1 MFAAILDTCVLWPS
15 LQRDFLLSLAIEG
28 SYRPLWSSAIL
39 GELEEHEA
47 LKLIDRGTAA
57 DEARRR
63 AVHLVAQMRQAFNDA
78 EVAGWEKL
86 EGSYGLPDPDDEHV
100 VAAAEIGGAGVIVTE
115 NFRDMPSALIPPTI
129 QLQTPAE
136 FAHNTVAINPAA
148 ALRAVEKVAKRFR
161 NPPQTPDQI
170 LDTLIDRYGLADA
183 VRMIRNA

>member
-1 MFAAILDTCVLWPS
+1 MLWPS

-47 LKLIDRGTAA
+47 LKLIDRGIGP
-57 DEARRR
+57 DEGRRR
-63 AVHLVAQMRQAFNDA
+63 AVHLIEQMRQAFDDA

-86 EGSYGLPDPDDEHV
+86 EGSYGLPDPDDEHI

-115 NFRDMPSALIPPTI
+115 NLRDMPVALIPPTI

-148 ALRAVEKVAKRFR
+148 ALRAVEQMAERFR
-161 NPPQTPDQI
+161 NPPQSIDQV
-170 LDTLIDRYGLADA
+170 LDDLVSRYGFIDA
-183 VRMIRNA
+183 VQMIRDA

>member
-1 MFAAILDTCVLWPS
+1 MLWPS

-47 LKLIDRGTAA
+47 LKLVNRGAA
-57 DEARRR
+57 PDEARER
-63 AVHLVAQMRQAFNDA
+63 AVHLVEQMRQAFDDA

-86 EGSYGLPDPDDEHV
+86 EGTYGLPDANDEHV

-115 NFRDMPSALIPPTI
+115 NFRDMPLAMIPSTI

-136 FAHNTVAINPAA
+136 FAHNTVAIKPAA
-148 ALRAVEKVAKRFR
+148 ALRAVQQMAERFR
-161 NPPQTPDQI
+161 NPPQSVDQV
-170 LDTLIDRYGLADA
+170 LDDLVRRFGLTDA
-183 VRMIRNA
+183 VQMIREAY